1 MRAVPSLHEVSPRLV
16 ARIAGIAYLLS
27 ILLGI
32 AAMMLNSRNMQA
44 RGDAANMVAGALYT
58 VLTVLLWYLFL
69 PVGRWLSTAA
79 AAASVAGCWLPQSF
93 FQRVHFGN
101 FVFFGL
107 YCLLIGWLILRSP
120 FFPRAIGVLM
130 ACAGVCWL
138 IVSWP
143 RLAQTL
149 SPFPMVVGL
158 IGEGSVMVYL
168 LAKGLDEPRWRDQH
182 AKLA

>member
-1 MRAVPSLHEVSPRLV
+1 MTSLHEVSPRSV
-16 ARIAGIAYLLS
+16 ARIAGFNYLLS
-27 ILLGI
+27 ILFGI
-32 AAMMLNSRNMQA
+32 AAMALNSRHMKAQ
-44 RGDAANMVAGALYT
+44 GDLSNLIAGILYT
-58 VLTVLLWYLFL
+58 VLTILLWYLFL
-69 PVGRWLSTAA
+69 TVSKWLSTAA
-79 AAASVAGCWLPQSF
+79 AAASLAGCWLPQSF
-93 FQRVHFGN
+93 FAMAHFGN

-120 FFPRAIGVLM
+120 FFPKAIGVLM

-143 RLAQTL
+143 QLAHAL

-168 LAKGLDEPRWRDQH
+168 LAKGLDESRWREQQ
-182 AKLA
+182 ARKA